1 MATDPEA
8 IPREALPRQ
17 SGAARAWRV
26 LRAARPAR
34 TGPGMDR
41 AAAWPASAGSGPSGR
56 ALILAVA
63 TIFALVVTLVGA
75 TLRYD
80 RERRVQ
86 NAHDQAATLAR
97 VLEEQTASVLWAA
110 DVSLLGIA
118 ETLRRQPGLAAHDP
132 AFEDSLRR
140 VRNQV
145 PAIRALFVIGA
156 DGFITQDTD
165 RHTPH
170 RNLADRDYFRAHL
183 EGPDRGMFVG
193 QPLVSRSVDTWFV
206 GLSRRVETPA
216 GAFAGVA
223 AAAVDARYFE
233 SFYEDLGLRSGD
245 VITLATRD
253 GVLVARQPRAD
264 DRVGQPLV
272 GAEGQNLLLDALA
285 RGRGGTFEK
294 PSEIDGRPRIFGYRA
309 IEGRPLVVLVGLPQD
324 RVLASWYQ
332 GVAVATAA
340 TLAVMAFGI
349 FVVWL
354 AMRHSR
360 REAAARQRLDEAA
373 TLEALGRLT
382 GGVAHDFNNL
392 LQALVSAL
400 RLLRS
405 GPADGARAQR
415 IIEHGLAAA
424 DRGRRQ
430 VAELL
435 RIARWRDTRPREV
448 DVNALLGEMTGAAAW
463 RCLARRAGGARP
475 GGGSAPL
482 PRGSGP
488 ARRGD
493 PEPRRERARGAAAGP
508 RRAGRDP
515 DRHGELPRADR
526 VERRQ
531 APRPRAVHPS
541 QRAGRWRRH
550 AAGSAPPRAGA
561 VLHQQGRERRG
572 HRAAAD
578 PCLRPGARRRHAD
591 RERARRGHQGEP
603 LPSARVRGGGWPAP
617 AQGTPRRG

>member
-216 GAFAGVA
+216 GAIAGVA

-448 DVNALLGEMTGAAAW
+448 DVNALLGEMTA
-463 RCLARRAGGARP
+463 L
-475 GGGSAPL
+475 L
-482 PRGSGP
+482 
-488 ARRGD
+488 
-493 PEPRRERARGAAAGP
+493 RGAASPGARVELDLAEDLHRCRADPARLDAAILNLVVNAREALPPDRDGQGVIRISTANCREPIVSNDARRLDPGRFISVSVQDDGAGMP
-508 RRAGRDP
+508 PEVRRRALEP
-515 DRHGELPRADR
+515 FFTSKGESGAGIGLPQIHAFVRELGGDMQIESGPGAGTRVSLYLPRA
-526 VERRQ
+526 
-531 APRPRAVHPS
+531 
-541 QRAGRWRRH
+541 
-550 AAGSAPPRAGA
+550 
-561 VLHQQGRERRG
+561 
-572 HRAAAD
+572 
-578 PCLRPGARRRHAD
+578 
-591 RERARRGHQGEP
+591 
-603 LPSARVRGGGWPAP
+603 
-617 AQGTPRRG
+617 